1 MVIKTFRLRLT
12 LLYTVVV
19 VLIFSVFAFVIY
31 LEYRKGLL
39 DTVDNNLLRSANAEL
54 KKGLDPKE
62 LTDSEAIIKKYGKE
76 YYLVVNQNE
85 QVIISAFNRDRI
97 GRQDRTSM
105 DDAFRGAVRYV
116 TAEYVGAHF
125 RILYYPISDMDI
137 LRVADSLDNSENALE
152 GLVRLFVFIF
162 PFILGTSLVMSW
174 FLAGKSLD
182 PVIKIRS
189 LAEEIRRGRFGQRI
203 NMGVKGR
210 EIDDLVVIFNEM
222 LDSIQRSIEAQK
234 RFTSDVSHEI
244 RSPLTSLRGSIE
256 VALRKRRPP
265 EEYEEVLRNNLSDIL
280 RLSRITD
287 NLLFLARAD
296 NNIHELRMQWF
307 ELDRLL
313 ENNVIRLRPKAES
326 AGLAISEEYQEHI
339 EMRGDIDLLEQA
351 FANLIDNAIKYTPQ
365 GGSVSV
371 CAREADGSMIITVS
385 DTGLGIPEEDVD
397 HIFDRFYRV
406 NKERS
411 RKLGGTGLGLAI
423 TKWIVTSHGGTI
435 TVESAVGR
443 GSKFSVVL
451 PKSRE

>member
-1 MVIKTFRLRLT
+1 VLKTFRLRLT

-39 DTVDNNLLRSANAEL
+39 DAIDKNLLKAVDAEL

-62 LTDSEAIIKKYGKE
+62 LADNEAIIKKYGEE
-76 YYLVVNQNE
+76 YYQVVNQNG
-85 QVIISAFNRDRI
+85 QVIISTLSGDRAKQPE
-97 GRQDRTSM
+97 RSPM
-105 DDAFRGAVRYV
+105 EDAFRGAVKYV
-116 TAEYVGAHF
+116 TVDYNGARF
-125 RILYYPISDMDI
+125 RILYYPVSDVDI
-137 LRVADSLDNSENALE
+137 LRAADSLEGSEGAIE
-152 GLVRLFVFIF
+152 GLERLFIFIF
-162 PFILGTSLVMSW
+162 PFILGVSSVMSW

-182 PVIKIRS
+182 PMIKIRS
-189 LAEEIRRGRFGQRI
+189 LAEEIRRGKFGERI
-203 NMGVKGR
+203 NIGVKGK

-256 VALRKRRPP
+256 VALRKRRPV
-265 EEYEEVLRNNLSDIL
+265 EEYEEVLRSNLADIL

-296 NNIHELRMQWF
+296 NNIQELRIQWF
-307 ELDRLL
+307 DLDHLL
-313 ENNVIRLRPKAES
+313 ENTVARLRPKADA
-326 AGLAISEEYQEHI
+326 AGLTVTEEYQEHL
-339 EMRGDIDLLEQA
+339 EMRGDTDLLEQV
-351 FANLIDNAIKYTPQ
+351 FANLIDNAIKYTSS
-365 GGSVSV
+365 GGTVRV
-371 CAREADGSMIITVS
+371 LAREEDDAVRVIIS
-385 DTGLGIPEEDVD
+385 DTGIGIPEGDVP

-423 TKWIVTSHGGTI
+423 TKWIVVSHGGTI
-435 TVESAVGR
+435 AVKSTVGR
-443 GSKFSVVL
+443 GSEFTVVF
-451 PKSRE
+451 PKVRD

>member
-1 MVIKTFRLRLT
+1 VFKTFRLRLT

-39 DTVDNNLLRSANAEL
+39 DAVDKNLLKAANAEL

-62 LTDSEAIIKKYGKE
+62 LADNEAIIKKYGE
-76 YYLVVNQNE
+76 QYYQVVNQNG
-85 QVIISAFNRDRI
+85 QVIISSLS
-97 GRQDRTSM
+97 GDRTKQLELSPM
-105 DDAFRGAVRYV
+105 GDAFRGAAKYV
-116 TAEYVGAHF
+116 TADYNGARF
-125 RILYYPISDMDI
+125 RILYYPVSDVDI
-137 LRVADSLDNSENALE
+137 FRAADSLEGSERAIE
-152 GLVRLFVFIF
+152 GLERLFIFIF
-162 PFILGTSLVMSW
+162 PFILGVSSVMSW

-189 LAEEIRRGRFGQRI
+189 LAEEIRRGRFGERI
-203 NMGVKGR
+203 NIGVKGK

-222 LDSIQRSIEAQK
+222 LDGIQRSIEAQK

-256 VALRKRRPP
+256 VALRKRRPV
-265 EEYEEVLRNNLSDIL
+265 EEYEEVLRNNLADIL

-296 NNIHELRMQWF
+296 NNIHELRVQWF
-307 ELDRLL
+307 ELDHLL
-313 ENNVIRLRPKAES
+313 ENSVARLRPKADS
-326 AGLAISEEYQEHI
+326 AGLSVREEYQEHL
-339 EMRGDIDLLEQA
+339 EMRGDTDLLEQA
-351 FANLIDNAIKYTPQ
+351 FANLIDNGIKYTPS
-365 GGSVSV
+365 GGSVHV
-371 CAREADGSMIITVS
+371 RAREEDGAVKVIVS
-385 DTGLGIPEEDVD
+385 DTGIGIPEEDAA

-435 TVESAVGR
+435 SVKSAVGR
-443 GSKFSVVL
+443 GSEFTVVF
-451 PKSRE
+451 PKVRD

>member
-1 MVIKTFRLRLT
+1 MIKTFRLRLT

-19 VLIFSVFAFVIY
+19 VLIFCVFAFVIY
-31 LEYRKGLL
+31 LEYRKGLI
-39 DTVDNNLLRSANAEL
+39 DAVDGNLHRSALAEI

-76 YYLVVNQNE
+76 HYLVVNQNG
-85 QVIISAFNRDRI
+85 QIIISAFNSDRME
-97 GRQDRTSM
+97 RQDRASM

-116 TAEYVGAHF
+116 TAEYVGTHF

-137 LRVADSLDNSENALE
+137 LRVADSLDDSEKVIG

-162 PFILGTSLVMSW
+162 PFILGVSLVMSW

-189 LAEEIRRGRFGQRI
+189 LAEEIRRGRLGERI
-203 NMGVKGR
+203 DIGVKGK

-256 VALRKRRPP
+256 VALRKKRPP

-280 RLSRITD
+280 RLSRIAD

-307 ELDRLL
+307 ELDQLL
-313 ENNVIRLRPKAES
+313 ENNVARLMPKAES
-326 AGLAISEEYQEHI
+326 AGLSVSGEYQEHL
-339 EMRGDIDLLEQA
+339 EMRGDIDLIEQA
-351 FANLIDNAIKYTPQ
+351 LVNLIDNAIKYTPK

-371 CAREADGSMIITVS
+371 YAREADGSVTVTVS
-385 DTGLGIPEEDVD
+385 DTGIGIPAEDVE

-435 TVESAVGR
+435 NVKSAVGR
-443 GSKFSVVL
+443 GSEFTVVL
-451 PKSRE
+451 PKSRG

>member
-1 MVIKTFRLRLT
+1 VLKTFRLRLT

-39 DTVDNNLLRSANAEL
+39 DAIDKNLLKAVDAEL

-62 LTDSEAIIKKYGKE
+62 LADNEAIIKKYGEE
-76 YYLVVNQNE
+76 YYQVVNQNG
-85 QVIISAFNRDRI
+85 QVIISTLSGDRAKQPE
-97 GRQDRTSM
+97 RSPM
-105 DDAFRGAVRYV
+105 EDAFRGAVKYV
-116 TAEYVGAHF
+116 TVDYNGARF
-125 RILYYPISDMDI
+125 RILYYPVSDVDI
-137 LRVADSLDNSENALE
+137 LRAADSLEGSEGAIE
-152 GLVRLFVFIF
+152 GLERLFIFIF
-162 PFILGTSLVMSW
+162 PFILGVSSVMSW

-182 PVIKIRS
+182 PMIKIRS
-189 LAEEIRRGRFGQRI
+189 LAEEIRRGKFGERI
-203 NMGVKGR
+203 NIGVKGK

-256 VALRKRRPP
+256 VALRKRRPV
-265 EEYEEVLRNNLSDIL
+265 EEYEEVLRSNLADIL

-296 NNIHELRMQWF
+296 NNIQELRIQWF
-307 ELDRLL
+307 DLDHLL
-313 ENNVIRLRPKAES
+313 ENTVARLRPKADA
-326 AGLAISEEYQEHI
+326 AGLTVTEEYQEHL
-339 EMRGDIDLLEQA
+339 EMRGDTDLLEQV
-351 FANLIDNAIKYTPQ
+351 FANLIDNAIKYTSS
-365 GGSVSV
+365 GGTVRV
-371 CAREADGSMIITVS
+371 LAREEDDAVRVIIS
-385 DTGLGIPEEDVD
+385 DTGIGIPEEDVP

-423 TKWIVTSHGGTI
+423 TKWIVVSHGGTI
-435 TVESAVGR
+435 AVKSTVGR
-443 GSKFSVVL
+443 GSEFTVVF
-451 PKSRE
+451 PKVRD

>member
-1 MVIKTFRLRLT
+1 MLIKTFRLRLT

-31 LEYRKGLL
+31 LEYRKGL
-39 DTVDNNLLRSANAEL
+39 VDAVDSTLLRQANSEI

-62 LTDSEAIIKKYGKE
+62 LTDNEAIIKKYGRE
-76 YYLVVNQNE
+76 YYLIVNQNG
-85 QVIISAFNRDRI
+85 QIIITEFNRKPLEQADR
-97 GRQDRTSM
+97 QSM
-105 DDAFRGAVRYV
+105 DDAFRGALRHV
-116 TAEYVGAHF
+116 TAEYVGTPF
-125 RILYYPISDMDI
+125 RILYYPVSDMDI
-137 LRVADSLDNSENALE
+137 LRVAESLEASEKAIH

-162 PFILGTSLVMSW
+162 PFILGVSLVMSW
-174 FLAGKSLD
+174 FLAGKSLA

-189 LAEEIRRGRFGQRI
+189 LAGEIRRGRLGKRI
-203 NMGVKGR
+203 DIGLKGK

-222 LDSIQRSIEAQK
+222 LDSIQRSIESQK

-256 VALRKRRPP
+256 VALRKKRPV

-313 ENNVIRLRPKAES
+313 ESGAERLRPKADS
-326 AGLAISEEYQEHI
+326 AGLSLSEDYQQHL
-339 EMRGDIDLLEQA
+339 EMRGDIDLIEQV
-351 FANLIDNAIKYTPQ
+351 FSNLIGNAIKYTPR

-371 CAREADGSMIITVS
+371 RAKEDDGAVTVTVS
-385 DTGLGIPEEDVD
+385 DTGIGIPEQDLE

-435 TVESAVGR
+435 SVNSTVGK
-443 GSKFSVVL
+443 GSEFTVTF
-451 PKSRE
+451 PKVQD

>member
-1 MVIKTFRLRLT
+1 VLKTFRLRLT

-39 DTVDNNLLRSANAEL
+39 DAVDKNLLKTVDAEL

-62 LTDSEAIIKKYGKE
+62 LADNEAIIKKYDKQF
-76 YYLVVNQNE
+76 YQVVNQNG
-85 QVIISAFNRDRI
+85 QVIISSLS
-97 GRQDRTSM
+97 GERTKQVELSPM
-105 DDAFRGAVRYV
+105 EDAFSGAVKYV
-116 TAEYVGAHF
+116 TADYNGTRF
-125 RILYYPISDMDI
+125 RVLYYPVSDVDI
-137 LRVADSLDNSENALE
+137 LRAADSLEGSERAIE
-152 GLVRLFVFIF
+152 GLERLFIFIF
-162 PFILGTSLVMSW
+162 PFILGVSSVMSW

-189 LAEEIRRGRFGQRI
+189 LAEEIRRGKFGERI
-203 NMGVKGR
+203 NIGGKGK

-222 LDSIQRSIEAQK
+222 LDNIQRSIEAQK

-256 VALRKRRPP
+256 VALRKKRPV
-265 EEYEEVLRNNLSDIL
+265 EEYEEVLRNNLADIL

-296 NNIHELRMQWF
+296 NNIQELRMQWF
-307 ELDRLL
+307 DLDQLL
-313 ENNVIRLRPKAES
+313 ENTVARLRPKADA
-326 AGLAISEEYQEHI
+326 AGLSLSGEYQEHL
-339 EMRGDIDLLEQA
+339 EMRGDTDLLEQA
-351 FANLIDNAIKYTPQ
+351 FANLIDNAIKYTPSA
-365 GGSVSV
+365 GSVNV
-371 CAREADGSMIITVS
+371 RAREQDGAVRVIVS
-385 DTGLGIPEEDVD
+385 DTGIGIPEEDVT

-423 TKWIVTSHGGTI
+423 TKWIVNSHGGTI
-435 TVESAVGR
+435 AVKSTVGR
-443 GSKFSVVL
+443 GSEFAVAFKA
-451 PKSRE
+451 RG

>member
-1 MVIKTFRLRLT
+1 MVLKTFRLRLT

-39 DTVDNNLLRSANAEL
+39 DAVDKNLLKAVNAEL

-62 LTDSEAIIKKYGKE
+62 LADNEAIIKKYGE
-76 YYLVVNQNE
+76 QYYQVVNQNG
-85 QVIISAFNRDRI
+85 QVIISSLS
-97 GRQDRTSM
+97 GDRTKQLELSPM
-105 DDAFRGAVRYV
+105 EDAFRGAAKYV
-116 TAEYVGAHF
+116 TADYNGARF
-125 RILYYPISDMDI
+125 RILYYPVSDVDI
-137 LRVADSLDNSENALE
+137 LRAADSLEGSERAIEDLE
-152 GLVRLFVFIF
+152 RLFIFIF
-162 PFILGTSLVMSW
+162 PFILGVSSVMSW

-182 PVIKIRS
+182 PVVKIRS
-189 LAEEIRRGRFGQRI
+189 LAEEIRRGRFGERI
-203 NMGVKGR
+203 NIGGKGK

-256 VALRKRRPP
+256 VALRKRRPV
-265 EEYEEVLRNNLSDIL
+265 EEYEDVLRNNLADIL

-296 NNIHELRMQWF
+296 NDIQELRIQWF
-307 ELDRLL
+307 DLDHLL
-313 ENNVIRLRPKAES
+313 ENTVARLRPKADT
-326 AGLAISEEYQEHI
+326 AGLTVTEEYQERL
-339 EMRGDIDLLEQA
+339 EMRGDTDLLEQV
-351 FANLIDNAIKYTPQ
+351 FANLIDNAIKYTPS
-365 GGSVSV
+365 GGSVHV
-371 CAREADGSMIITVS
+371 RAREEDGAVRVIVS
-385 DTGLGIPEEDVD
+385 DTGIGIPEEDVG

-435 TVESAVGR
+435 AVKSTVGR
-443 GSKFSVVL
+443 GSEFTVVF
-451 PKSRE
+451 PKGRD